1 MLSQNQLKQSQKL
14 EPPNK
19 TKILNHLHSRVKR
32 ARKKIYHQHKKTRKL
47 VSAWVLGDERRVEEF
62 SLEITTSTPL
72 TNATV
77 HMMWFEDPNLYIYKV
92 LEPRSRKS
100 NFPGSGA
107 FYFPLLITFVA
118 SSKLVL
124 PSQNVICKCLLL
136 LPNT

>member
-19 TKILNHLHSRVKR
+19 TKILNNLHSRVKR

-47 VSAWVLGDERRVEEF
+47 VSAWILGEEWRVEEF

-77 HMMWFEDPNLYIYKV
+77 HVVWFEDPNLYIYKV
-92 LEPRSRKS
+92 LEPQSRKS

-107 FYFPLLITFVA
+107 FYFPLLITFMA
-118 SSKLVL
+118 SSKLVP
-124 PSQNVICKCLLL
+124 PSQNVICLCLLL
-136 LPNT
+136 PPNT